1 VNAVTEFEVGTAL
14 AQPHRMKTLL
24 SLVVLAIVSSSTLAH
39 AAEAFTPPAFGPVEE
54 LTAPVADSELSVS
67 RSMADDFAREA
78 LQESA
83 DRPIFKQTLVV
94 RTTDGQRQIF
104 WMVKLAG
111 SWKTAY
117 VFANGDRE
125 GTTVIEDE
133 RGPEAPRVTV
143 R

>member
-1 VNAVTEFEVGTAL
+1 
-14 AQPHRMKTLL
+14 MKTLR
-24 SLVVLAIVSSSTLAH
+24 SLVVLAIVSSSSLTAAH
-39 AAEAFTPPAFGPVEE
+39 AAEALTPPAFGPVE
-54 LTAPVADSELSVS
+54 LLSAPVDDAELSVS

-78 LQESA
+78 LQESS
-83 DRPIFKQTLVV
+83 DRPIVKQILVV
-94 RTTDGQRQIF
+94 RTTEGQRQIF

-133 RGPEAPRVTV
+133 RGTEAPHVT
-143 R
+143 RR